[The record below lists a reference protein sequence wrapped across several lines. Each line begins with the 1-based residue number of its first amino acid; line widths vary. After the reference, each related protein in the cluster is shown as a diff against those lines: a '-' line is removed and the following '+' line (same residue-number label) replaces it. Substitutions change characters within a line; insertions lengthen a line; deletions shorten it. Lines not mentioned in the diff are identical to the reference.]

1 MKTSR
6 FLLVL
11 CLFSNYLYSQ
21 DNSAAFNVQSK
32 QLFRSMFT
40 LGGALVLKESNRE
53 FKTSFGVSAEL
64 NIHIIKGYYIGFG
77 IMNHAVP
84 TNKSTSATNLFIYGK
99 KGFFLSDNIAV
110 YAGIGGTIG
119 VITKS
124 DCCSGGGYLSLS
136 ADYFI
141 IRYFGVG
148 IENKVLIQNT
158 GTFILPSVKIN
169 FIL

>member
-1 MKTSR
+1 MKTYI
-6 FLLVL
+6 LLL
-11 CLFSNYLYSQ
+11 IFCLSSNYLYAQ
-21 DNSAAFNVQSK
+21 NNSAGFNVEPK
-32 QLFRSMFT
+32 QLFRSMFSV
-40 LGGALVLKESNRE
+40 GGALVLKESNSE
-53 FKTSFGVSAEL
+53 FKTSLGVSAEL
-64 NIHIIKGYYIGFG
+64 NIHINKGYYIGFG

-84 TNKSTSATNLFIYGK
+84 TNKSTSATNLYIYGK

-124 DCCSGGGYLSLS
+124 DCCSGGGYFSLS
-136 ADYFI
+136 ADYFLN
-141 IRYFGVG
+141 RYFGFG

-158 GTFILPSVKIN
+158 GTFILPGITIN